1 MKIANSRLGLGYV
14 FPHDTSAAAV
24 FPHAEVEMQDLYRTS
39 KSKGKDAP
47 LIDFLSSEEEEKG
60 DDEDVGVFGW
70 RGKDSLVPGGPLEMV
85 ALPLVD
91 LSDATCGGEEK
102 EDMFGSK
109 QGVIMSCTGH
119 GRRSIGEPLP
129 QNKQNVELVALK
141 WDIKQLP
148 LTWNA
153 APAHAAGK
161 PSNNYATLI
170 DIDVSPPAEE
180 KLVDVDAS
188 SSKTILPMEPVMLSA
203 LTSHVISREASPVPV
218 VQIVPVVP
226 VEPPVHLPVVVQPV
240 SQCTSAR
247 FRVVG

>member
-1 MKIANSRLGLGYV
+1 ML
-14 FPHDTSAAAV
+14 
-24 FPHAEVEMQDLYRTS
+24 
-39 KSKGKDAP
+39 
-47 LIDFLSSEEEEKG
+47 DFLSSEEEEG

-102 EDMFGSK
+102 EDVFGFK
-109 QGVIMSCTGH
+109 QGIIMSRTGH

-141 WDIKQLP
+141 RDIEQLP

-161 PSNNYATLI
+161 PSNINATLI
-170 DIDVSPPAEE
+170 DIDVSSLAEE
-180 KLVDVDAS
+180 KLVDVD
-188 SSKTILPMEPVMLSA
+188 VVLSA
-203 LTSHVISREASPVPV
+203 LTSHIVSREASPVPV
-218 VQIVPVVP
+218 VQMVPVVP
-226 VEPPVHLPVVVQPV
+226 VEPLVHLPVAVQPV
-240 SQCTSAR
+240 SVQAPVSMLPFESREEGGGEELVHIGYEDA
-247 FRVVG
+247 VVVSNEAEAEEEEEEGVFVDVSPRR